1 MIDPKT
7 RCKEC
12 GGEKIAEVKKV
23 IEVGLEPGCPHEY
36 EYIYTGESDEAP
48 GIMAGDLHVRILI
61 EKHKIY
67 TRKGADLYLEKKITL
82 GEALTGFNF

>member
-1 MIDPKT
+1 
-7 RCKEC
+7 
-12 GGEKIAEVKKV
+12 
-23 IEVGLEPGCPHEY
+23 
-36 EYIYTGESDEAP
+36 
-48 GIMAGDLHVRILI
+48 MAGDLHVRILI